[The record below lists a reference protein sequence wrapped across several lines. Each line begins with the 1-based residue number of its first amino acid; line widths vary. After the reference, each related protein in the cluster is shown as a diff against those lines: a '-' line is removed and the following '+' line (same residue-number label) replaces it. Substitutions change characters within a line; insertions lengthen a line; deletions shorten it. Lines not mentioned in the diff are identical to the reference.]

1 MEFGGRIQDC
11 PFQVGERIIFD
22 ARASKDVRV
31 HVVERINRAYTLPP
45 SEMHKKV
52 PNHKHGPSCTAKT
65 CFEKGTLSFSLF
77 QNGVDI
83 SGEAVTDQNSIADHR
98 ELEVDVIDGYPKA
111 PYDTFVRIPP
121 METRARELLTF
132 HERELNE
139 FEKVQLERRINATKV
154 RDCGVGQGWSG
165 AEAG

>member
-1 MEFGGRIQDC
+1 MELGRIQDC
-11 PFQVGERIIFD
+11 PFQPKDRIIFD
-22 ARASKDVRV
+22 ARASKDLRV
-31 HVVERINRAYTLPP
+31 YVVERINRAK
-45 SEMHKKV
+45 HV
-52 PNHKHGPSCTAKT
+52 PFSRTHKHGPSCTRET

-83 SGEAVTDQNSIADHR
+83 GGEVVTDPNAMADHR

-111 PYDTFVRIPP
+111 PYDAFVRIPP

-132 HERELNE
+132 QERELNE
-139 FEKVQLERRINATKV
+139 FETVQLEKRINATKV
-154 RDCGVGQGWSG
+154 RDRGAGQERSG